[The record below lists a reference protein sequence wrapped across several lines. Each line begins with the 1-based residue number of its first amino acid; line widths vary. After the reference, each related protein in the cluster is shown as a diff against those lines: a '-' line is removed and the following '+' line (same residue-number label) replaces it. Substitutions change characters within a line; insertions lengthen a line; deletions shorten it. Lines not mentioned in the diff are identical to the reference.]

1 MALPNARRNTRLRR
15 AFIVLLIAAG
25 ANMTAFPQAPKAGIA
40 IVANPATP
48 VDNLSLEDLRKIFL
62 GQRQYWDAG
71 HPVVLLV
78 RAPVARER
86 DVVLHL
92 IYDMSETQFKQYWI
106 TKIFRSE
113 MASPPKVV
121 YSEGMTNQLVQLIPG
136 SIGFLPAG
144 QVASGVKVIKIN
156 GKLPGETGYAL
167 H

>member
-1 MALPNARRNTRLRR
+1 LARWHSIAGLGTALLAFVLIFGGSIPAR
-15 AFIVLLIAAG
+15 AQSGKVS
-25 ANMTAFPQAPKAGIA
+25 GIA
-40 IVANPATP
+40 IVAHPGIP
-48 VDNLSLEDLRKIFL
+48 VDNLSLTDLRKIFL

-86 DVVLHL
+86 EIVLHV

-106 TKIFRSE
+106 AKIFRSE

-121 YSEGMTNQLVQLIPG
+121 TSQEMTNQLIQLIPG
-136 SIGFLPAG
+136 SIGFVPAG
-144 QVASGVKVIKIN
+144 QATQAVKVIKID
-156 GKLPGETGYAL
+156 GKLPGDTGYAL